1 MLKWPVS
8 AARSI
13 FCFSIAGSVAAAESL
28 CFSGPGTAPDLRD
41 MVVGVGP
48 GVCVWVG
55 GCQMLSLYS
64 STIS

>member
-41 MVVGVGP
+41 MMPERYLG
-48 GVCVWVG
+48 G
-55 GCQMLSLYS
+55 GCGSWMSDCLV
-64 STIS
+64 IE